1 MSRKYLMDLIAD
13 RIVKMIVIEQ
23 FSQREIAEQIGV
35 CQPTISKIYNQG
47 EEASITN
54 TTLKKLCVYF
64 GLYDEFRA
72 YEQSLR

>member
-13 RIVKMIVIEQ
+13 RIVKMIVVER
-23 FSQREIAEQIGV
+23 FSQREIAEQVGV

-54 TTLKKLCVYF
+54 TTLKKLCIYF
-64 GLYDEFRA
+64 SLYDEFKA
-72 YEQSLR
+72 YERNIR